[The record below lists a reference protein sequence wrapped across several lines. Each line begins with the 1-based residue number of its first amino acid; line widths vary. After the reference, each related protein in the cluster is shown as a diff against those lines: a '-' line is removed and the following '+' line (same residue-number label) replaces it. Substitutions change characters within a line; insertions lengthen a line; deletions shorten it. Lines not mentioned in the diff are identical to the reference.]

1 MIRMCT
7 YLLVLSLCIN
17 ILTVPPVESCSTFML
32 SRDDCLIVGHNLDQ
46 EFYTPGMIH
55 INRQGENKRSVSSFE
70 LSLTDV
76 TTPILEWTSKYGSV
90 TFSLL
95 GRGLPDGGMNE
106 AGLVVNEMG
115 LGESEFPFSD
125 TLPTMLVH
133 QWIQYQLDM
142 FADVEEVIQN
152 LANINVQPMGT
163 FTPASWANY
172 HAFIS
177 DSSGDY
183 AIIEFLNKSII
194 VHRGKTA
201 PVPVLCNFPY
211 ERELKRLENYQSFWG
226 KIRRWLNLEHDM
238 RFVIA
243 AETLEEYSLGVT
255 QSPTDFCFELLSS
268 LQFNYTKQWSIV
280 YDVKNFRISFRT
292 VGHPEIKFLDFSDL
306 DFSAKAD
313 FKILPSIDLDL
324 AGGDIYDN
332 LIDYSIEADE
342 AVIETF
348 MRTLIEFFITDNQLS
363 CDADGYLLKW
373 YDFDLQHLIDRAL
386 EISQKTVRHDMIK

>member
-1 MIRMCT
+1 MIRICI
-7 YLLVLSLCIN
+7 YLMVLLLCIN
-17 ILTVPPVESCSTFML
+17 TLTVSPVESCSTFML
-32 SRDDCLIVGHNLDQ
+32 SCDDCLVVGHNLDQ

-106 AGLVVNEMG
+106 VGLVVNEMA
-115 LGESEFPFSD
+115 LGESKFPFND

-152 LANINVQPMGT
+152 LPNINVQPMAT

-183 AIIEFLNKSII
+183 AIIEFLNESIVI
-194 VHRGKTA
+194 HRGENA

-211 ERELKRLENYQSFWG
+211 KKELKRLENYQSFWG
-226 KIRRWLNLEHDM
+226 KIKRWLNWGHDM

-243 AETLEEYSLGVT
+243 AEKLEEYSLDEN
-255 QSPTDFCFELLSS
+255 QSPIDFGFELLSS
-268 LQFNYTKQWSIV
+268 IQYNYTKQWSIV
-280 YDVKNFRISFRT
+280 YDLKNFRVSFRT
-292 VGHPEIKFLDFSDL
+292 VKYPDIKFLNFFDL
-306 DFSAKAD
+306 DFSAEAN
-313 FKILPSIDLDL
+313 FKILPNIDLDWK
-324 AGGDIYDN
+324 GDISDN
-332 LIDYSIEADE
+332 LIDYSIEADK

-348 MRTLIEFFITDNQLS
+348 MRTLIEYFITDNQLS
-363 CDADGYLLKW
+363 CDVDGYLLKW

-386 EISQKTVRHDMIK
+386 EISQKTVRQDKI

>member
-1 MIRMCT
+1 MIKT
-7 YLLVLSLCIN
+7 YMYILALFLAASLLTIS
-17 ILTVPPVESCSTFML
+17 PVESCSTFML

-46 EFYTPGMIH
+46 ELYTPGMIH
-55 INRQGENKRSVSSFE
+55 INRQGENKRSVSSIE
-70 LSLTDV
+70 LSLTD
-76 TTPILEWTSKYGSV
+76 TPTPILEWSSKYGSV

-106 AGLVVNEMG
+106 AGLAVNEMG

-177 DSSGDY
+177 DSSGNF

-194 VHRGKTA
+194 VHRGETA
-201 PVPVLCNFPY
+201 PVPVLCNLPY
-211 ERELKRLENYQSFWG
+211 RTELKRLENCQSFWG
-226 KIRRWLNLEHDM
+226 RIKRWLNLEHDM

-243 AETLEEYSLGVT
+243 AETLEEYSLDEIR
-255 QSPTDFCFELLSS
+255 SPTEFCFELLAS
-268 LQFNYTKQWSIV
+268 LQFDYTKQWSIV
-280 YDVKNFRISFRT
+280 YDVRNLRVSFRT
-292 VGHPEIKFLDFSDL
+292 VGYPEIKYLNFSDL
-306 DFSAKAD
+306 DFSANAR
-313 FKILPSIDLDL
+313 FRILPSIDLDA
-324 AGGDIYDN
+324 AGDVSDE
-332 LIDYSIEADE
+332 LVDYSMDADK
-342 AVIETF
+342 AIIDTF
-348 MRTLIEFFITDNQLS
+348 MRTLIEFFIRSNQLS

-373 YDFDLQHLIDRAL
+373 YDFDLEYLTDRAL
-386 EISQKTVRHDMIK
+386 EISQKTARQDKM